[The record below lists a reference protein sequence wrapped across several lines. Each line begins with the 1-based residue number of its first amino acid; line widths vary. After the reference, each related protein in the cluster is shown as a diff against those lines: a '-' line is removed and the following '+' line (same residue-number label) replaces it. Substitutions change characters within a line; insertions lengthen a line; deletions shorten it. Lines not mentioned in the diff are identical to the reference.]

1 MSDLIIF
8 TNNFPFG
15 DGETFLETEVSY
27 LSHSFDTVHFFPLFY
42 GKSRLARVLPANITF
57 SEPFIKIDSLKKK
70 GQLSLYGLFNLSPFF
85 PLFKEFFQKKIYKNK
100 NYINQWGAEFCIS
113 RILLKNRKKIF
124 SKIDSKTVL
133 YFYWGDKSTGI
144 VPFIRKQIL
153 NPIVVR
159 FHGSDLYEDVNAGYI
174 PFRKKLLENLSTAIF
189 ISAKGEQYLTNQYS
203 DIYFNHKLF
212 RLGVNNFGTSLQSDD
227 NVLRIVSCSNIVPI
241 KRLNLIVDALN
252 YLDIKIE
259 WTHLGSGFLLDDL
272 KKRSK
277 NLNPNI
283 KPVFYGQLTNKEVI
297 QFYLN
302 NRVDLFLNVS
312 ESEGVPVSI
321 MEAISMGIPVIA
333 TDVGGTSEIVN
344 DSFGKLIPKNFD
356 VKLLAKE
363 VKIFSEKSPAEKEK
377 MKNNA
382 KAFWFKNYNSEIN
395 YKQFA
400 DFLAGTNF

>member
-15 DGETFLETEVSY
+15 DGETFLETEVNY

-85 PLFKEFFQKKIYKNK
+85 PLLNEFFIKKVFLKKEYLKS
-100 NYINQWGAEFCIS
+100 WGAEFCIA
-113 RILLKNRKKIF
+113 RILLKSRKKII
-124 SKIDSKTVL
+124 SEVNPNTII
-133 YFYWGDKSTGI
+133 YFYWGDKSSGVI
-144 VPFIRKQIL
+144 PILRKKLL
-153 NPIVVR
+153 NPIIVR
-159 FHGSDLYEDVNAGYI
+159 FHNSDLYEEIKAGYI
-174 PFRKKLLENLSTAIF
+174 PFRKKLLENLTTAVF
-189 ISAKGEQYLTNQYS
+189 ISAKGEQYLINQYPNINF
-203 DIYFNHKLF
+203 DHKLF
-212 RLGVNNFGTSLQSDD
+212 RLGVNNSGISQPSND
-227 NVLRIVSCSNIVPI
+227 NVLRIVSCSYVVPI
-241 KRLNLIVDALN
+241 KRLNLIANALN
-252 YLDIKIE
+252 CLDIKIE
-259 WTHLGSGFLLDDL
+259 WTHLGGGSLLDEL
-272 KKRSK
+272 KKSNKILRS
-277 NLNPNI
+277 NI
-283 KPVFYGQLTNKEVI
+283 KTVFLGQVNNKEVI

-312 ESEGVPVSI
+312 ESEGIPVSI

-344 DSFGKLIPKNFD
+344 NTFGRLIPKNF
-356 VKLLAKE
+356 KIELLAQEIKA
-363 VKIFSEKSPAEKEK
+363 FSEKSPLEKEK
-377 MKNNA
+377 MRNNA
-382 KAFWFKNYNSEIN
+382 KAFWVKNYNSETN